1 MGSPRTVAGLALA
14 ALAWASLATGATVRA
29 SDREDPPRP
38 ARTTE
43 PARAAAQEGGA
54 PTAAD
59 APGSDEERAARALGR
74 GLEWLAAEQAVVE
87 DGSFPGAGGEQNVP
101 VPVSALAALAFMASG
116 SSPERGPYGR
126 NVALATDYLL
136 AHTDLVPGS
145 PTYGYVESEGD
156 SQSRMHGHGFATIA
170 LAQAWSMSP
179 RTPRGQRLQKA
190 LGAATALIEK
200 SQGLEGGWFY
210 APRSEVQHE
219 NSVTVVLVQ
228 ALRAARGAGVSVDP
242 EVISRAVDYIRRC
255 QTEDGSFRYALSS
268 GETSIALT
276 AAGLTIL
283 QSAGVYQSSEIERG
297 TEALWRALAHRAEL
311 GDEALRVPR
320 FPHYER
326 LYLGQALWQHSDPRL
341 FASWIG
347 GERERVL
354 ADQRD
359 DGSWFDEQY
368 GACYATAM
376 NCLFLAIPAGL
387 LPIFQR

>member
-1 MGSPRTVAGLALA
+1 MRGPPAAAALLAA
-14 ALAWASLATGATVRA
+14 ALALETASPGAA
-29 SDREDPPRP
+29 EDPPRP
-38 ARTTE
+38 ARVSAE
-43 PARAAAQEGGA
+43 ARAAQEAEGA
-54 PTAAD
+54 PASSSDRSALDEPAAL
-59 APGSDEERAARALGR
+59 ALER
-74 GLEWLAAEQAVVE
+74 GLVWLAAEQAVVE
-87 DGSFPGAGGEQNVP
+87 DGSFPGAGGERNVP

-126 NVALATDYLL
+126 NVALAIDYLL

-145 PTYGYVESEGD
+145 ATYGYVESEGD

-179 RTPRGQRLQKA
+179 RTPRGQRIQKA
-190 LGAATALIEK
+190 LTAATALIEK
-200 SQGLEGGWFY
+200 SQGLEGGWY
-210 APRSEVQHE
+210 YEPRSEVQHE

-228 ALRAARGAGVSVDP
+228 ALRAARGAGISVDS
-242 EVISRAVDYIRRC
+242 EVISRAVEYIRRC

-268 GETSIALT
+268 GETSVALT

-283 QSAGVYQSSEIERG
+283 QSAGIYQGGEIERG
-297 TEALWRALAHRAEL
+297 TEALWRGVTHRGSGADPLRAE
-311 GDEALRVPR
+311 VP

-341 FASWIG
+341 YAGWIG
-347 GERERVL
+347 GERELLL
-354 ADQRD
+354 AEQNP
-359 DGSWFDEQY
+359 DGSWSDPQF